1 MYILGILY
9 ITAAFV
15 AIGACIPQIVQL
27 VKLRR
32 SDEFELST
40 WAVWLL
46 TQLVSVAYVASLG
59 NVLMIIA
66 NSAWVSFYAVMVYLI
81 IHYRLRPVP
90 VEQVSE
96 TKA

>member
-1 MYILGILY
+1 
-9 ITAAFV
+9 
-15 AIGACIPQIVQL
+15 
-27 VKLRR
+27 
-32 SDEFELST
+32 
-40 WAVWLL
+40 
-46 TQLVSVAYVASLG
+46 
-59 NVLMIIA
+59 MIIA